1 MEKQNIFIFIFA
13 FLGLGLTMIPSNLIQ
28 RYLGSIPYIISIGL
42 LFLLSIFK
50 IDFSNLENLKNYDY
64 TNFYLPL
71 ILMGFMITAI
81 IQVARNLYAESGYF
95 YVNQIL
101 FFIPLIAFAMFP
113 KNGASKQD
121 ESYEMQELNPETT
134 TSSSQNPTSSST
146 SLGGGIIKNIVNT
159 SKWVWLLIA
168 ALAIGI
174 QMILL
179 HIIDLTRNFFE
190 TDDGEKQIKELEA
203 KLGINN

>member
-1 MEKQNIFIFIFA
+1 MDKQTIFIFIFA

-50 IDFSNLENLKNYDY
+50 IDIPTLKKSFPKYDY

-121 ESYEMQELNPETT
+121 QSIPLQTFGNQSTRSSPQNLFDT
-134 TSSSQNPTSSST
+134 TS
-146 SLGGGIIKNIVNT
+146 LDGGIIKNIAST
-159 SKWVWLLIA
+159 SKWVWLIIA
-168 ALAIGI
+168 ALAIGT

-190 TDDGEKQIKELEA
+190 TDDGEKKIKELEA

>member
-1 MEKQNIFIFIFA
+1 MDKQTYFIFILA

-42 LFLLSIFK
+42 LFLLSLFE
-50 IDFSNLENLKNYDY
+50 IDFSNLKNFKNYDY

-95 YVNQIL
+95 YVNQFL
-101 FFIPLIAFAMFP
+101 FLIPFIAFVMFP
-113 KNGASKQD
+113 KNGASKQNI
-121 ESYEMQELNPETT
+121 SIPMQDLSRQTT
-134 TSSSQNPTSSST
+134 TPSPQNQFDKTN
-146 SLGGGIIKNIVNT
+146 LGGDTIKNAVNT
-159 SKWVWLLIA
+159 SKWVWLIIA

>member
-1 MEKQNIFIFIFA
+1 MDKQTYFIIIFA
-13 FLGLGLTMIPSNLIQ
+13 FLGWALTLIPSNLIQ

-42 LFLLSIFK
+42 LLLLSLFK
-50 IDFSNLENLKNYDY
+50 INIPTFKSLPKYDY

-81 IQVARNLYAESGYF
+81 VQVARNLYAESGYF
-95 YVNQIL
+95 YVNQFL
-101 FFIPLIAFAMFP
+101 FLIPFIAFVMFS
-113 KNGASKQD
+113 KNGASIPAESFEMNDLNQD
-121 ESYEMQELNPETT
+121 PT
-134 TSSSQNPTSSST
+134 TSSPQNQIDTT
-146 SLGGGIIKNIVNT
+146 ILGDGIIKNIANT
-159 SKWVWLLIA
+159 SKWVWLIIA

>member
-42 LFLLSIFK
+42 LFLLSLFE
-50 IDFSNLENLKNYDY
+50 IDFSNFTNLLGYDY

-113 KNGASKQD
+113 KNGASKQPQIL
-121 ESYEMQELNPETT
+121 EMEDLNPKTT
-134 TSSSQNPTSSST
+134 TSLSQNLFDKS

-159 SKWVWLLIA
+159 SKWVWLIIA